1 MTDNPLQTSYASMA
15 QKQADYCHIFS
26 NPRRVMILWMLLDG
40 EKSVGTLAEG
50 IGSTLQNVSQHLSL
64 LKDAQIVSTRRD
76 GQTIYYRLD
85 DQAVSQRCMG
95 MLNERMS
102 MVRADAAKTQTQP
115 NVKGK

>member
-1 MTDNPLQTSYASMA
+1 MTDNPLHASYASMA

-40 EKSVGTLAEG
+40 EKSVGSLAEG
-50 IGSTLQNVSQHLSL
+50 TGTTLQNVSQHLSL

-85 DQAVSQRCMG
+85 DQAVAQRCMG

-102 MVRADAAKTQTQP
+102 MVGVEALQPPTQP
-115 NVKGK
+115 NSKGK

>member
-1 MTDNPLQTSYASMA
+1 MTDNTLQASYAFMA

-40 EKSVGTLAEG
+40 EKSVGTLAER
-50 IGSTLQNVSQHLSL
+50 IGTTLQNVSQHLSL

-85 DQAVSQRCMG
+85 DQAVSMRCMG

-102 MVRADAAKTQTQP
+102 MVGVEALQSPTQP
-115 NVKGK
+115 NSKGK